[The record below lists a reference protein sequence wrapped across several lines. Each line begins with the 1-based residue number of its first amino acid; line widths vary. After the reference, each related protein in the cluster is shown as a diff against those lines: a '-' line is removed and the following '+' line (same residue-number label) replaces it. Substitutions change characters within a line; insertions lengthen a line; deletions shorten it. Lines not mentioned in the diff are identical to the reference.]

1 MKKIFALL
9 MASFML
15 VSITSCGKPADN
27 KDDEKKEHAISEV
40 EEKDETTEKEDA
52 EKNEEIV
59 LDIKK
64 LEQVDEVTLDEAA
77 NALGFENEKFF
88 HAVANAIGK
97 EPFEMTMEDIENV
110 HYVAVGPE
118 GELGHTVYIG
128 YVDYVDACFSEGEDI
143 MQKLNDVVMV
153 SEFSYDKNTDTLSD
167 LGNFKNVEMFEIYD
181 VAIDDISFIKEY
193 ETLIFGYFKNN
204 GITDVS
210 CLADYNPETL
220 VELDLTG
227 NDIADW
233 TPLYPIKEKVTVFYG
248 ESDGMPV
255 ILTLEDMLNQKNG
268 EQSGEEQN
276 DEQQKESEPEETTPE
291 EVPVFVDEN
300 GEQVDFSSLFD

>member
-1 MKKIFALL
+1 
-9 MASFML
+9 
-15 VSITSCGKPADN
+15 
-27 KDDEKKEHAISEV
+27 
-40 EEKDETTEKEDA
+40 
-52 EKNEEIV
+52 
-59 LDIKK
+59 
-64 LEQVDEVTLDEAA
+64 
-77 NALGFENEKFF
+77 
-88 HAVANAIGK
+88 
-97 EPFEMTMEDIENV
+97 
-110 HYVAVGPE
+110 
-118 GELGHTVYIG
+118 
-128 YVDYVDACFSEGEDI
+128 

-181 VAIDDISFIKEY
+181 VAIDDISFIKKY

-291 EVPVFVDEN
+291 EVPVLVDEN
-300 GEQVDFSSLFD
+300 GEQVDFSSLFE